1 MAYQHKLPLYE
12 TELDCGFLREQHIL
26 HSGDLELIAH
36 SLAPSVIREHFGEN
50 SFEYLALEQ
59 RLADELNRD
68 LNASQKLIGEYIVP
82 RRTENP
88 ANTFGMLRNWIIEFH
103 RSNDM
108 KLPKYFYRRNKRQLR
123 GMYYGMLRTY
133 ELTID
138 DVVPEGV

>member
-1 MAYQHKLPLYE
+1 MAYQYKLPFYE
-12 TELDCGFLREQHIL
+12 PFANQISTEQAIFN
-26 HSGDLELIAH
+26 SGDLELIAN
-36 SLAPSVIREHFGEN
+36 SLAPGVIREYFGEE

-59 RLADELNRD
+59 RLADEFNRD
-68 LNASQKLIGEYIVP
+68 LNASRKLIGAYLVP

-103 RSNDM
+103 KSNDM
-108 KLPKYFYRRNKRQLR
+108 KLPKHFYRRNKRQLR